1 MQTDLSRTCIAISLC
16 LIVLAIAVA
25 TTGALV
31 GVGGGG
37 WRPRARGH
45 PSSLTLTPLSATP
58 TASTPSLTC
67 ALSRNRRYP
76 LWPQRRGQ
84 RKDRFTMML
93 STTMTLMGGGGD
105 GADIVEGDGNN
116 KEMRL
121 TIEDTSTNFANS
133 STFTMGSHQ
142 GGREAEEVDGE
153 EISPSPS
160 AAAADEDGEN
170 KTIAVHT
177 YYHNHNQHGVEH
189 LSEDAVFDNNDG
201 INNMSHNLTLMG
213 VGMPSRQ
220 FASWVHYYLTHMTKN
235 GEAMMTPSTII
246 TTTSTSGTAASAT
259 KINPQNGI
267 QANRECINEI
277 LQHVLT
283 QKFDWENDCEGD
295 EGGEITKEEETTWLK
310 IRQFWKEGKLICEST
325 NLLSS
330 PRGDGDRRRRRGT
343 RRHAGNGSKGD
354 EVDNVDENEEE
365 EQRYK
370 EDKFRNSLR
379 SYAERLVSIVE
390 DELGDYNSEAV
401 DDNDE
406 DVETRILADVPNQ
419 EWQRTEQRI
428 SGTFPQWTTSNRL
441 FGWIENEYGIDK
453 TQQVMADA
461 LLKKSEKE
469 QIEVIYQTAPA
480 LVLSF
485 VLFFTRSCT
494 LVPHLYVW
502 NPSDLSDF
510 S

>member
-1 MQTDLSRTCIAISLC
+1 
-16 LIVLAIAVA
+16 
-25 TTGALV
+25 
-31 GVGGGG
+31 
-37 WRPRARGH
+37 
-45 PSSLTLTPLSATP
+45 
-58 TASTPSLTC
+58 
-67 ALSRNRRYP
+67 
-76 LWPQRRGQ
+76 
-84 RKDRFTMML
+84 
-93 STTMTLMGGGGD
+93 
-105 GADIVEGDGNN
+105 
-116 KEMRL
+116 
-121 TIEDTSTNFANS
+121 
-133 STFTMGSHQ
+133 
-142 GGREAEEVDGE
+142 
-153 EISPSPS
+153 
-160 AAAADEDGEN
+160 
-170 KTIAVHT
+170 
-177 YYHNHNQHGVEH
+177 
-189 LSEDAVFDNNDG
+189 
-201 INNMSHNLTLMG
+201 
-213 VGMPSRQ
+213 
-220 FASWVHYYLTHMTKN
+220 
-235 GEAMMTPSTII
+235 MMTPSTII

-259 KINPQNGI
+259 KINQQNGI

-283 QKFDWENDCEGD
+283 LKFDWENDCEGD

-469 QIEVIYQTAPA
+469 QIEVRYQTAPA

>member
-1 MQTDLSRTCIAISLC
+1 
-16 LIVLAIAVA
+16 
-25 TTGALV
+25 
-31 GVGGGG
+31 
-37 WRPRARGH
+37 
-45 PSSLTLTPLSATP
+45 
-58 TASTPSLTC
+58 
-67 ALSRNRRYP
+67 
-76 LWPQRRGQ
+76 
-84 RKDRFTMML
+84 ML
-93 STTMTLMGGGGD
+93 STAMTLMGGDSGD
-105 GADIVEGDGNN
+105 GADIDIVEGDGNN
-116 KEMRL
+116 KEIPL
-121 TIEDTSTNFANS
+121 TMDDTSINPVC
-133 STFTMGSHQ
+133 MGSHH
-142 GGREAEEVDGE
+142 GGREAEEVDGG

-160 AAAADEDGEN
+160 ASADEDGEN
-170 KTIAVHT
+170 KPIAVHT

-189 LSEDAVFDNNDG
+189 ISEDAVFDNNDG
-201 INNMSHNLTLMG
+201 VNHMSHNLTLMG

-259 KINPQNGI
+259 KINQQNGI

-469 QIEVIYQTAPA
+469 QIEVRYQTAPA